1 MGVMA
6 KDERLDLRVSL
17 TQKRLLQQ
25 AAAISGRSVSEFVLD
40 SALEDAGN
48 ALLDQRVFMFD
59 PEAFDQLLARA
70 EDVDKNKEAIDK
82 ILAITPPWQE

>member
-25 AAAISGRSVSEFVLD
+25 AAAISGRSVSEFVLH

-48 ALLDQRVFMFD
+48 ALLDQRIFMFD

-70 EDVDKNKEAIDK
+70 EDVEKNKEAVDK

>member
-70 EDVDKNKEAIDK
+70 EDIEKNKEAIDK

>member
-17 TQKRLLQQ
+17 AQKRLLQQ

>member
-48 ALLDQRVFMFD
+48 ALLDQRIFMFD
-59 PEAFDQLLARA
+59 PQAFDQLLARA

>member
-48 ALLDQRVFMFD
+48 ALLDQRIFMFD
-59 PEAFDQLLARA
+59 PDSFDQLLARA

>member
-25 AAAISGRSVSEFVLD
+25 AASISGRSVSEFVLD
-40 SALEDAGN
+40 SALEDAGK
-48 ALLDQRVFMFD
+48 ALLDQRIFMFD

-70 EDVDKNKEAIDK
+70 EDVEKNKEAIDK
-82 ILAITPPWQE
+82 ILAISPPWQE

>member
-1 MGVMA
+1 MEVMA

-59 PEAFDQLLARA
+59 PEAFDQLLAKA

>member
-1 MGVMA
+1 MA

-59 PEAFDQLLARA
+59 PEAFDQLLAKA

>member
-48 ALLDQRVFMFD
+48 ALLDQRIFMFD
-59 PEAFDQLLARA
+59 PQAFDQLLARA
-70 EDVDKNKEAIDK
+70 EDVDKNKVAIDK

>member
-48 ALLDQRVFMFD
+48 ALLDQRIFMFD
-59 PEAFDQLLARA
+59 PDSFDQLLARA
-70 EDVDKNKEAIDK
+70 EDVEKNKEAIDK

>member
-48 ALLDQRVFMFD
+48 ALLDQRIFMFD

>member
-48 ALLDQRVFMFD
+48 ALLDQKIFMFD

-70 EDVDKNKEAIDK
+70 EDVEKNKEAIDK

>member
-25 AAAISGRSVSEFVLD
+25 AAAISGRSGSEFVLD

-59 PEAFDQLLARA
+59 PEAFDQLLTRA

>member
-40 SALEDAGN
+40 SSLEDAGN
-48 ALLDQRVFMFD
+48 ALLDQRIFMFD
-59 PEAFDQLLARA
+59 PDSFDQLLARA
-70 EDVDKNKEAIDK
+70 EDVDKNKVAIDK